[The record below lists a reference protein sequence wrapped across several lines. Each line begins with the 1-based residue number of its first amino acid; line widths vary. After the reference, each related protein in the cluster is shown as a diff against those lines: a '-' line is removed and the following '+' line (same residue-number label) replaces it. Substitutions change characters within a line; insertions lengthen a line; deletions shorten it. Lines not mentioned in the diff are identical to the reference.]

1 MHRLIVF
8 ALGTVA
14 LAGTS
19 LAGQD
24 VPVRAAGTSQP
35 LFASHDL
42 LELTVEAPL
51 RSVLR
56 ERTQESAEY
65 PATISYLDGSGNEVV
80 IDLEISTRGRRRLD
94 RNICRFPPL
103 QLDFPRSEVGET
115 IFANQNNL
123 KLVTHCQDGRSE
135 YEQYVLQ
142 EYLVYRAFN
151 LLTDLSFRV
160 RLARITYIDLEQDRD
175 AVTKYAFLIEHKDL
189 MAKRNGWEVLEVPI
203 IEPGYLDPDQL
214 SLVEVFQYM
223 IGNTDWSAFRAPSGE
238 TECCHNAKAVGDVIG
253 PVFTVPFDFDQAGV
267 IRTRYAKPDARF
279 NLRNVGQRLYR
290 GVCRPR
296 QEFDPI
302 RASFNEQ
309 KDAIYALYRAQQD
322 LDPKRLERMLDYYDD
337 FYDIINNEGK
347 FRREILNEC
356 RRMGGGG

>member
-1 MHRLIVF
+1 MYRFIVF
-8 ALGTVA
+8 AFGTVA
-14 LAGTS
+14 LTGTS
-19 LAGQD
+19 LAAQD
-24 VPVRAAGTSQP
+24 VPVSVTSTPQP

-56 ERTQESAEY
+56 ERGQESAEY
-65 PATISYLDGSGNEVV
+65 PATISYRDGSGNQVA

-94 RNICRFPPL
+94 RSICRFPPL

-115 IFANQNNL
+115 IFANQNHL
-123 KLVTHCQDGRSE
+123 KVVTHCQDGRDE

-151 LLTDLSFRV
+151 LLSDLSFRV
-160 RLARITYIDLEQDRD
+160 RLARITYVDLEKDRD
-175 AVTKYAFLIEHKDL
+175 TVTEYAFLIEHKDL
-189 MAKRNGWEVLEVPI
+189 MAERNGWGVLEIPLI
-203 IEPGYLDPDQL
+203 APEHFDPDQL

-238 TECCHNAKAVGDVIG
+238 PECCHNAKAIGDMAG
-253 PVFTVPFDFDQAGV
+253 PVFSVPYDFDQAGL
-267 IRTRYAKPDARF
+267 IRARYATPDARF

-296 QEFDPI
+296 REFD
-302 RASFNEQ
+302 RALASFNEQ
-309 KDAIYALYRAQQD
+309 KDAIYDLYRAQQD
-322 LDPKRLERMLDYYDD
+322 LEPKRLERMLDYYDD
-337 FYDIINNEGK
+337 FYEIINDEK
-347 FRREILNEC
+347 RFEREILNKC